1 MHLRAVAWSRWPFMY
16 AYGGLVSALTFSQ
29 LGRTILYNKQ
39 LGLPLPRIDVT
50 SSHGTVKA
58 TITVSRPLVIDAGQ
72 YVNIWVP
79 SVSLFSSHPFTITSW
94 SPDPVRRFE
103 LFIQRRQ
110 GFTSRLHDRAELHR
124 DISVQ
129 SRMLFS
135 GPHGSSLRVWDFE
148 HVLLFVQDFG
158 IAAALPHLQKL
169 VHGRARGQRK
179 TRRVHVLWH
188 VNNIGIRRAVT
199 LGASLT
205 TVDARQAVT
214 PTINDLFHADGAG
227 ESYVR

>member
-1 MHLRAVAWSRWPFMY
+1 
-16 AYGGLVSALTFSQ
+16 
-29 LGRTILYNKQ
+29 
-39 LGLPLPRIDVT
+39 
-50 SSHGTVKA
+50 
-58 TITVSRPLVIDAGQ
+58 
-72 YVNIWVP
+72 
-79 SVSLFSSHPFTITSW
+79 
-94 SPDPVRRFE
+94 
-103 LFIQRRQ
+103 
-110 GFTSRLHDRAELHR
+110 
-124 DISVQ
+124 
-129 SRMLFS
+129 MLFS

-148 HVLLFVQDFG
+148 QVLFFVQDFG

-188 VNNIGIRRAVT
+188 VNNIGMRRAVT

-205 TVDARQAVT
+205 TADARQAVT

>member
-1 MHLRAVAWSRWPFMY
+1 MHLLAIAWSRWPFLY
-16 AYGGLVSALTFSQ
+16 AYGGLVSALTLFQ

-39 LGLPLPRIDVT
+39 LGLPLPRIVVT

-58 TITVSRPLVIDAGQ
+58 MITVSRPLVIDAGQ

-94 SPDPVRRFE
+94 PPYPVRRFE

-124 DISVQ
+124 DIFVQ

-148 HVLLFVQDFG
+148 HVLFFVQDFG

-169 VHGRARGQRK
+169 MHGRARGQRK

-188 VNNIGIRRAVT
+188 VNNI
-199 LGASLT
+199 
-205 TVDARQAVT
+205 DARQAVT